1 LIKDRKPYFIRI
13 FIEIFYKFWTNYFVI
28 PQFKS
33 AGINID
39 INKPWNLDIYG
50 DNIYIGN
57 NVHFRTSRNIITQI
71 CSWNKNNANAKISIG
86 DNVLISPGV
95 RIIAAKNIT
104 IEKNVMIASN
114 VYISDADWHCVYD
127 RLETPGKTKRILIKE
142 NAWIG
147 EGSKISKGVTIGNNS
162 IIGIGSVVVSD
173 VADNKIF
180 AGNPAKEI
188 KSLDSNK
195 KIRSREK
202 LFKTNDYD
210 DLMKYLIK
218 QDLRDNSFSGWLR
231 TIIFPKKGD

>member
-1 LIKDRKPYFIRI
+1 MIKDRKPYFIRI

-33 AGINID
+33 AGTNID

-50 DNIYIGN
+50 DNICIGN

-95 RIIAAKNIT
+95 RIIAAKEII

-180 AGNPAKEI
+180 A
-188 KSLDSNK
+188 
-195 KIRSREK
+195 
-202 LFKTNDYD
+202 
-210 DLMKYLIK
+210 YLIFVTK
-218 QDLRDNSFSGWLR
+218 FLTYNLSYKIIANAKKSQDC
-231 TIIFPKKGD
+231 IKKFTLKKNKHRKYKSWNCGKRWIKGQN

>member
-1 LIKDRKPYFIRI
+1 MIKDRKPYFIRI

-28 PQFKS
+28 PQFKT
-33 AGINID
+33 AGTNID

-50 DNIYIGN
+50 DNICIGN

-71 CSWNKNNANAKISIG
+71 CSWNKNNANANISIG

-95 RIIAAKNIT
+95 RIIAAKEII

-147 EGSKISKGVTIGNNS
+147 EGSKIWHFSHIREGATIGKNVTIGQNVYIDKDVEIAKLNIFKNNELLK
-162 IIGIGSVVVSD
+162 SVPIYSNEKVEKV
-173 VADNKIF
+173 NF
-180 AGNPAKEI
+180 F
-188 KSLDSNK
+188 KSLFLSIN
-195 KIRSREK
+195 
-202 LFKTNDYD
+202 
-210 DLMKYLIK
+210 YLI
-218 QDLRDNSFSGWLR
+218 W
-231 TIIFPKKGD
+231 GDA